1 MVIFFNKD
9 FNNKQNLVDSLK
21 KFYGVGSYSIKQ
33 IFSVTGLNS
42 RVSTFIGI
50 SKKQQI
56 FALSIKHSNPIINNK
71 LNYHIWSHRKRLL
84 FIYTNR
90 GIRNFF
96 RLPNRGQRTKTNN
109 KTIKRC

>member
-1 MVIFFNKD
+1 
-9 FNNKQNLVDSLK
+9 
-21 KFYGVGSYSIKQ
+21 
-33 IFSVTGLNS
+33 
-42 RVSTFIGI
+42 
-50 SKKQQI
+50 
-56 FALSIKHSNPIINNK
+56 
-71 LNYHIWSHRKRLL
+71 LL